1 MGIVQRMHFRA
12 LPIRVFFVL
21 AFAAA
26 LPFPAGAA
34 ALTAAKTAPAI
45 SPVITFPAMETMT
58 LAEIV
63 RKVTAT
69 NTLPEAPAETAVAT
83 AVATIPDAPEGG
95 SSGYVGAAQDLINQ
109 GMNYLGIRYRFGGT
123 SPETGLDCSGL
134 VRNVFRNALG
144 LDLPRT
150 AREMSSMGDKVTRQ
164 DLKPGDLV
172 FFNTMRRAFSHVGIY
187 VGDGQFLHSATRGGG
202 VRIGDLSDSYWN
214 KRFSGARRL
223 LEDNPSEN
231 N

>member
-1 MGIVQRMHFRA
+1 MHLCAFPIRA
-12 LPIRVFFVL
+12 LFAL
-21 AFAAA
+21 ALASA

-34 ALTAAKTAPAI
+34 ESVAAKTAPAI
-45 SPVITFPAMETMT
+45 SSVFAMPAMETMT
-58 LAEIV
+58 LADIV
-63 RKVTAT
+63 RKVTAADIAAT
-69 NTLPEAPAETAVAT
+69 ATLPGAAGET
-83 AVATIPDAPEGG
+83 ISKDPDGNE
-95 SSGYVGAAQDLINQ
+95 SGYVGAAQDLINQ

-202 VRIGDLSDSYWN
+202 VRIGDLSDSYWS
-214 KRFSGARRL
+214 KRFNGARRL
-223 LEDNPSEN
+223 LDDEAQANSGGASALSK
-231 N
+231 